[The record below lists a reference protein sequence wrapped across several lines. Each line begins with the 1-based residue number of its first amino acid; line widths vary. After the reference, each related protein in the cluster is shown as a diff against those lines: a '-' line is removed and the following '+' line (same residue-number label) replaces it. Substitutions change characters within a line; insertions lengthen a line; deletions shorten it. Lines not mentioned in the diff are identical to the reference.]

1 MSVTII
7 ASAGGWRGGEKG
19 ELLSEQQLP
28 TGKLSALH
36 QLTSHNNNLYE

>member
-7 ASAGGWRGGEKG
+7 AGAGGEEG